1 MLTWL
6 DHRVSSTVFE
16 NYQKMRRLEKQ
27 QRCLFAGITYFY
39 RNCKC
44 LMRHFELFLYNVL
57 KVKLTFGGN

>member
-27 QRCLFAGITYFY
+27 QRCLFAGITYV
-39 RNCKC
+39 
-44 LMRHFELFLYNVL
+44 FLP
-57 KVKLTFGGN
+57 KLQMSNETF

>member
-27 QRCLFAGITYFY
+27 QRCLLIIRRY
-39 RNCKC
+39 
-44 LMRHFELFLYNVL
+44 HLFHP
-57 KVKLTFGGN
+57 KLQMSNETF